1 MITTDCDSLNY
12 SAPIVS
18 GSAEL
23 RRTGSDVDGL
33 ICAESGV
40 PLLGAIRVSIVETR
54 PALQFDLLYNA
65 PTVDDLMMAA
75 FAPPIANL
83 GILEAPT
90 YAATLEAAHAS
101 LADLVAQASDSDH
114 ALLRDAL
121 SVLDQARYNR
131 FLFDNACRALM
142 RG

>member
-1 MITTDCDSLNY
+1 M
-12 SAPIVS
+12 
-18 GSAEL
+18 
-23 RRTGSDVDGL
+23 
-33 ICAESGV
+33 
-40 PLLGAIRVSIVETR
+40 SIVETR